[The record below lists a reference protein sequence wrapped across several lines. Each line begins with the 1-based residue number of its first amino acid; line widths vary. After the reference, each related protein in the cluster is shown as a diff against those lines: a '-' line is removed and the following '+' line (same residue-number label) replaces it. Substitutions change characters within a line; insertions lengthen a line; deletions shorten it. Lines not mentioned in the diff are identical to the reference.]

1 MNMEVND
8 WCEFLKN
15 QERTELYQK
24 IEGISNLLSWGCFS
38 VKYMKHDPS
47 WMYDK
52 LIGFKRGENPVPVAP
67 MTAEEIK
74 MLKVGLEEL
83 SQEIKRVAESL

>member
-38 VKYMKHDPS
+38 VKYMKHDSS

-52 LIGFKRGENPVPVAP
+52 LIGFKRGKNPIPVAP
-67 MTAEEIK
+67 MTAEEIN
-74 MLKVGLEEL
+74 MLKLGLKEL
-83 SQEIKRVAESL
+83 SHEIKMVAESL